1 MPGAALL
8 NFLQFVIAASGLA
21 GAFKLWRTG
30 LSKKYRALVAYLLF
44 SGLYSV
50 SLLIF
55 FPGFQSPAYVIFW
68 EITQPLTWFFSVWL
82 ILELYTLILEKHK
95 GLATF
100 GRWVQYAGFGLAT
113 LMSLLVMAPQI
124 RVAGHGSKAVFAYYY
139 AVERGID
146 CGMLV
151 FLLVILFW
159 LTQYP
164 VPLSR
169 NVLVHSFVYT
179 TLFFADSLA
188 LFARMFFGM
197 QLWAPAAMALNLVF
211 ALCLLAWLIFL
222 TPKGEEI
229 RMRLLRFSAEDEKR
243 VLAQLESLNRT
254 LLRVGRR

>member
-8 NFLQFVIAASGLA
+8 DFLQFIIVGACFA

-30 LSKKYRALVAYLLF
+30 LSKKYRALIAYLLF
-44 SGLYSV
+44 SGLYSIAI
-50 SLLIF
+50 LTF
-55 FPGFQSPAYVIFW
+55 FRNFHTPAYRLYWDV
-68 EITQPLTWFFSVWL
+68 TQPLTWFFSVWL
-82 ILELYTLILEKHK
+82 ILELYSLILEKHK
-95 GLATF
+95 GLATL
-100 GRWVQYAGFGLAT
+100 GRWAQYAGFSLAT
-113 LMSLLVMAPQI
+113 VISLVVMMPQI
-124 RVAGHGSKAVFAYYY
+124 RAGSQGSKAIARYYY
-139 AVERGID
+139 AVERGVD

-179 TLFFADSLA
+179 TLFLTDSLA
-188 LFARMFFGM
+188 LFARMFFGT
-197 QLWAPAAMALNLVF
+197 QLWASAATALNVVF
-211 ALCLLAWLIFL
+211 ALCLLAWVILL
-222 TPKGEEI
+222 TPKGEET
-229 RMRLLRFSAEDEKR
+229 RMRLLHFTADDEER

>member
-8 NFLQFVIAASGLA
+8 NFLQFVIAASSLA

-50 SLLIF
+50 SVLIF
-55 FPGFQSPAYVIFW
+55 FPGFHSPAYVTFW

-124 RVAGHGSKAVFAYYY
+124 RVAGHGSKAVFVYYY
-139 AVERGID
+139 AVERGVD
-146 CGMLV
+146 CGMLA
-151 FLLVILFW
+151 FLLVLLFW

-197 QLWAPAAMALNLVF
+197 QLWAPAAAALNVVF
-211 ALCLLAWLIFL
+211 ALCLLAWLILL
-222 TPKGEEI
+222 TPKGEET
-229 RMRLLRFSAEDEKR
+229 RMRLLHFSADDEER